1 MTLEGIDAI
10 FENSSPMTN
19 AWRFCHRL
27 ALSLGMVLIGL
38 QAAPALAQELTPFPP
53 PSAPAA
59 SAPAAPSQALPSS
72 AVPSSAAL
80 PPIATASDTDYR
92 LGSGDKVRVTV
103 YGEPSL
109 SGEFFV
115 TGSGLVSLPLIG
127 EVKAAGLSVGQFQEA
142 VQKALSDGYLKE
154 PRVNAEVLGFRPFY
168 ILGEVSKPG
177 TYPYTSGLTVM
188 NAVATAGGYTYR
200 ADKKQVYIK
209 RDGAT
214 TEVKSPLSPSI
225 TVAPGDTIR
234 IGERFF

>member
-1 MTLEGIDAI
+1 MTLEGIDVI

-27 ALSLGMVLIGL
+27 ALSLGMIMIGL
-38 QAAPALAQELTPFPP
+38 QAATAVAQELTPFPP

-59 SAPAAPSQALPSS
+59 SAPAVPSQ

-115 TGSGLVSLPLIG
+115 TGSGLVSLPLVG

>member
-1 MTLEGIDAI
+1 MTIAR
-10 FENSSPMTN
+10 
-19 AWRFCHRL
+19 RFWNRV
-27 ALSLGMVLIGL
+27 ALSLGVVLIGL
-38 QAAPALAQELTPFPP
+38 QAAPASAQSLTPFPP
-53 PSAPAA
+53 PAAAPA
-59 SAPAAPSQALPSS
+59 SPPAAAPTTAPNTDGT
-72 AVPSSAAL
+72 
-80 PPIATASDTDYR
+80 IATASDTDYR

-103 YGEPSL
+103 YGEPNL

-115 TGSGLVSLPLIG
+115 TGSGLVSLPLVG
-127 EVKAAGLSVGQFQEA
+127 EVRAAGLNVSQFQEA

-154 PRVNAEVLGFRPFY
+154 PRVSAEVLGFRPFY
-168 ILGEVSKPG
+168 ILGEVTKPG
-177 TYPYTSGLTVM
+177 TYPYTSGLTVL

-214 TEVKSPLSPSI
+214 TEVKSTLSPST